1 MKLDAQNRTIVV
13 MLFFLTS
20 VSMTGFAQGKVAVGR
35 TVQCMAQWTR
45 ELNDNIHNSRYR
57 VHIVLT
63 MLFGSWYR
71 LYIPQLQRDEKPYGN
86 TEPVCPIFLLLE
98 RTSTFVCGFH
108 CRFRY
113 Q

>member
-20 VSMTGFAQGKVAVGR
+20 VSMTGFAQGKVAVGGR
-35 TVQCMAQWTR
+35 FSVW
-45 ELNDNIHNSRYR
+45 HNGQENSTT
-57 VHIVLT
+57 IFIT
-63 MLFGSWYR
+63 PDIGYR